1 MLTLP
6 LYDLLSVLSLW
17 LPWVFVARR
26 WLSPV
31 GVSGDQL
38 LVVRR
43 RLLTVVASLVGEHR
57 LHAPKLSTVVLGVST
72 VVLRLSTVLLRLSTV
87 VLRLSTVV
95 LGLST
100 VVLRLS
106 TVVLGLSTMV
116 LRLSTVVL
124 RLSTLVPGLSCSTA
138 CGVSPDQGSNP
149 CPLHWQVILTRC
161 SPGKSLVYDFPRQ
174 NHFRDLPTPCLMHM
188 SHG

>member
-6 LYDLLSVLSLW
+6 LYDLLSVLYLW
-17 LPWVFVARR
+17 LPSVFVARR

-38 LVVRR
+38 LVARH
-43 RLLTVVASLVGEHR
+43 RLLTAVASLVGEHQLQALR
-57 LHAPKLSTVVLGVST
+57 LSTVVLRVST

-87 VLRLSTVV
+87 VLGLSTMV

-106 TVVLGLSTMV
+106 TVVP
-116 LRLSTVVL
+116 R
-124 RLSTLVPGLSCSTA
+124 LSCSTA

-149 CPLHWQVILTRC
+149 CPLPWQVILTHC

-174 NHFRDLPTPCLMHM
+174 NHFRGPRTPCVWCTCLMV
-188 SHG
+188 S

>member
-43 RLLTVVASLVGEHR
+43 RLLTVVACLVGEHR

-149 CPLHWQVILTRC
+149 CPLHWHVILTHC

>member
-38 LVVRR
+38 LVARH

-57 LHAPKLSTVVLGVST
+57 LQALRLSTVVLRVST

-87 VLRLSTVV
+87 VLGLSTMV

-100 VVLRLS
+100 VVLKLS
-106 TVVLGLSTMV
+106 AVCSDSVLW
-116 LRLSTVVL
+116 
-124 RLSTLVPGLSCSTA
+124 C
-138 CGVSPDQGSNP
+138 
-149 CPLHWQVILTRC
+149 
-161 SPGKSLVYDFPRQ
+161 
-174 NHFRDLPTPCLMHM
+174 
-188 SHG
+188 